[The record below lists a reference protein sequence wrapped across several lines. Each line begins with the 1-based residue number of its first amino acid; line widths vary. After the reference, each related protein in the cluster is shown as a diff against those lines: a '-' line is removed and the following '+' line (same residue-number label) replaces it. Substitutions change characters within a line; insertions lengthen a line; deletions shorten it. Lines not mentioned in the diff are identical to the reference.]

1 MVSFD
6 VKALFTSIPLDLA
19 KDSVK
24 AILDENPTLLP
35 QLTSLTSDDI
45 LSLLDVCF
53 EAAVFKHNDTI
64 YKQEHGTPMGSPV
77 SVVLA
82 ELTMQKLE
90 KTMFEEAPYQP
101 ILWKRYLDDIFAIL
115 PTNQVEAHLSYLNST
130 STLTLILLLKE
141 KQIQNCPS

>member
-24 AILDENPTLLP
+24 AILDENPPLLP

-53 EAAVFKHNDTI
+53 QAAVFKHNSTI
-64 YKQEHGTPMGSPV
+64 YKQEHGTPL
-77 SVVLA
+77 VLPF
-82 ELTMQKLE
+82 L
-90 KTMFEEAPYQP
+90 
-101 ILWKRYLDDIFAIL
+101 
-115 PTNQVEAHLSYLNST
+115 
-130 STLTLILLLKE
+130 
-141 KQIQNCPS
+141 

>member
-45 LSLLDVCF
+45 LSLLNVCIQ
-53 EAAVFKHNDTI
+53 AAVFKHNDTI
-64 YKQEHGTPMGSPV
+64 YKQEHGTPW
-77 SVVLA
+77 A
-82 ELTMQKLE
+82 
-90 KTMFEEAPYQP
+90 
-101 ILWKRYLDDIFAIL
+101 L
-115 PTNQVEAHLSYLNST
+115 PFV
-130 STLTLILLLKE
+130 
-141 KQIQNCPS
+141 